1 MRKALAKNKGASML
15 LAICIFM
22 VLAVIGFNVLA
33 AASANTYN
41 SRGQLTNEQAIQY
54 VNSIYEIVDG
64 MIQDG
69 EFNLDACLEEEG
81 TEVSGMT
88 AVLGTNNLEDSN
100 GNKID
105 VSIKFAR
112 DTNASVTQ
120 KNRIKAQITINYKA
134 RDYCITSIYLE
145 DKSLPEQTKYTLI
158 KCEGVVSSDNE

>member
-1 MRKALAKNKGASML
+1 ML

-41 SRGQLTNEQAIQY
+41 SRVQLANEQAIQY

-64 MIQDG
+64 MIQGG

-88 AVLGTNNLEDSN
+88 AVLGTNNLEGWKGEVRAHQQS
-100 GNKID
+100 GN
-105 VSIKFAR
+105 R
-112 DTNASVTQ
+112 L
-120 KNRIKAQITINYKA
+120 AQRHSKKSYQSTDNYK
-134 RDYCITSIYLE
+134 L
-145 DKSLPEQTKYTLI
+145 
-158 KCEGVVSSDNE
+158 